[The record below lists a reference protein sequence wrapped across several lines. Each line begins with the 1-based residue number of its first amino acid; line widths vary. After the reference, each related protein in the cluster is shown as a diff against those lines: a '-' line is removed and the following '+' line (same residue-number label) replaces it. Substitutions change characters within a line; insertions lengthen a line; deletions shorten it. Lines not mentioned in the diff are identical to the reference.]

1 MDISVVIGS
10 FNQKNRL
17 KRVMDG
23 YMGQETSI
31 SFEVVVVDSM
41 STDGTAEMMSEFGGG
56 DAPFALKF
64 IQRQNP
70 SGKAEARNVGVSNAT
85 GTFIIITDADMIPEK
100 SFVQAHYNAHL
111 NANQPCCFEGSSV

>member
-41 STDGTAEMMSEFGGG
+41 STDGTAEMMSEFGGL

-70 SGKAEARNVGVSNAT
+70 YL
-85 GTFIIITDADMIPEK
+85 EK
-100 SFVQAHYNAHL
+100 RRQGMLGCQMWLEPSL
-111 NANQPCCFEGSSV
+111 SLRMRI